1 MDIKEGRAVGFTNDL
16 EPVKAFDTLEN
27 SGLEAML
34 LQWRRDLLVLSPLYS
49 EQH

>member
-27 SGLEAML
+27 RWPGGNAFAVEKGFARSFTSLF
-34 LQWRRDLLVLSPLYS
+34 
-49 EQH
+49 